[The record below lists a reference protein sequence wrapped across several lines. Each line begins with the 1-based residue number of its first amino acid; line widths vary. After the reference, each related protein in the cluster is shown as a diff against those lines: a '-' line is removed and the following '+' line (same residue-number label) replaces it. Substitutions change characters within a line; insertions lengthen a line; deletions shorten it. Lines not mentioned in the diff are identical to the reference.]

1 MKPALLALAV
11 AVAVALAWYL
21 VARRQSETW
30 EIGGLYSILSAEGGF
45 SVAKVLALDPG
56 IVSIRIYKQR
66 FTARPET
73 VEPSELVVGT
83 IHDTDGFGIGH
94 MPVASSTFASWEPRL
109 ITRTEVSESELDGY
123 RYWKES
129 GGGVFQ

>member
-11 AVAVALAWYL
+11 AVAVVLGGYL
-21 VARRQSETW
+21 IARGQSETW
-30 EIGGLYSILSAEGGF
+30 EVGGLYSILGAEGGF

-66 FTARPET
+66 FPARPGT
-73 VEPSELVVGT
+73 VEPSDLVVGT
-83 IHDTDGFGIGH
+83 IHDGFGIGH
-94 MPVASSTFASWEPRL
+94 IPVASSKFASWEPRL
-109 ITRTEVSESELDGY
+109 IRRSDVSESELDGY
-123 RYWKES
+123 RCWKES

>member
-1 MKPALLALAV
+1 MKLALIAF
-11 AVAVALAWYL
+11 AVAVALGLAWHL
-21 VARRQSETW
+21 AARRRNTTW
-30 EIGGLYSILSAEGGF
+30 EVGGLYSILSAEGGF

-66 FTARPET
+66 FPARPET
-73 VEPSELVVGT
+73 VQPSQLVVGT
-83 IHDTDGFGIGH
+83 IHDKDGFGIGH

-109 ITRTEVSESELDGY
+109 ITRAEVLESELDGY
-123 RYWKES
+123 RFWKES

>member
-1 MKPALLALAV
+1 
-11 AVAVALAWYL
+11 
-21 VARRQSETW
+21 
-30 EIGGLYSILSAEGGF
+30 
-45 SVAKVLALDPG
+45 VLALDPG

-66 FTARPET
+66 FPARPEN
-73 VEPSELVVGT
+73 VGPSQLVVGT

-94 MPVASSTFASWEPRL
+94 MPLATSTFASWEPRL
-109 ITRTEVSESELDGY
+109 IRRAEVSESELDGY